1 MSRPAVSSAVR
12 QMFRARSTLPAISSP
27 VSCSSPTLN
36 FSASFCHASY
46 RTSAVS
52 TSPAPARN
60 IRARISK
67 PCLSRAQPRS
77 AFSSTTTTS
86 AAQVTQ
92 NPRTGEDGNTLMVEI
107 SERAANVRAITPM
120 QLLISVVAWFG
131 AYCGNGVARAW
142 L

>member
-12 QMFRARSTLPAISSP
+12 QMLRACRALPAISSP
-27 VSCSSPTLN
+27 VSCSNPTLN

-52 TSPAPARN
+52 ISPAPVRN
-60 IRARISK
+60 IRLRTSK
-67 PCLSRAQPRS
+67 QCLSRAQPRS
-77 AFSSTTTTS
+77 AFSSTTPTS

-107 SERAANVRAITPM
+107 SERAANVRAMAPM
-120 QLLISVVAWFG
+120 QPLFSVV
-131 AYCGNGVARAW
+131 V
-142 L
+142 